1 MAAATCLMGGSHVL
15 TDPPHRPHSNKPMRP
30 SLRLRRGQKST
41 TPSRWKS
48 RLIDLAILTAAAVV
62 CLFVFSFSTRLSYS
76 RPEVRE
82 APEII
87 RVQILNGSGK
97 AGMARTAADHL
108 TMLAVGRMRFD
119 AIDVGNFDRA
129 DIKRTFVINR
139 RLTPEQVS
147 SITSAWGLGESEL
160 SDGSGRSN
168 DLGVDLTIVL
178 GANVLN
184 PSASAQ
190 AEPQK
195 P

>member
-1 MAAATCLMGGSHVL
+1 MDV
-15 TDPPHRPHSNKPMRP
+15 
-30 SLRLRRGQKST
+30 
-41 TPSRWKS
+41 
-48 RLIDLAILTAAAVV
+48 AILAVAAGV

-87 RVQILNGSGK
+87 RIQVLNVSK
-97 AGMARTAADHL
+97 QAGIARKVADHL
-108 TMLAVGRMRFD
+108 SALAVGRMRFD

-139 RLTPEQVS
+139 RLSPEQLAR
-147 SITSAWGLGESEL
+147 ITEAWGLGEAEV
-160 SDGSGRSN
+160 SDGSGRTN

-178 GANVLN
+178 GANVVD
-184 PSASAQ
+184 PATASA
-190 AEPQK
+190 ESQK

>member
-1 MAAATCLMGGSHVL
+1 
-15 TDPPHRPHSNKPMRP
+15 MRP
-30 SLRLRRGQKST
+30 SLRLRKRQQSA
-41 TPSRWKS
+41 TPSRWKA
-48 RLIDLAILTAAAVV
+48 RLVDIAILAAAAIV

-97 AGMARTAADHL
+97 AGLARKVADHL

-129 DIKRTFVINR
+129 DIRRTFVINR
-139 RLTPEQVS
+139 RLTSEQIA
-147 SITSAWGLGESEL
+147 SITAAWGLGESEL
-160 SDGSGRSN
+160 SDGSGRTN

-178 GANVLN
+178 GANVLD
-184 PSASAQ
+184 PSMSAST
-190 AEPQK
+190 EPQK

>member
-1 MAAATCLMGGSHVL
+1 
-15 TDPPHRPHSNKPMRP
+15 MRP
-30 SLRLRRGQKST
+30 SLRLRKGQRSA
-41 TPSRWKS
+41 TPSRWKA
-48 RLIDLAILTAAAVV
+48 RLVDIAILTAAAIV

-97 AGMARTAADHL
+97 AGLARKVADHL

-129 DIKRTFVINR
+129 DIRRTFVINR
-139 RLTPEQVS
+139 RLTPEQIA
-147 SITSAWGLGESEL
+147 SITAAWGLGESEL
-160 SDGSGRSN
+160 SDGSGRTN

-178 GANVLN
+178 GANVLD
-184 PSASAQ
+184 PSMSAST
-190 AEPQK
+190 EPQK

>member
-1 MAAATCLMGGSHVL
+1 M
-15 TDPPHRPHSNKPMRP
+15 KP
-30 SLRLRRGQKST
+30 SLRLRRGQKPA

-48 RLIDLAILTAAAVV
+48 RLVDIAILAAAAIV

-97 AGMARTAADHL
+97 AGMARKVADHL
-108 TMLAVGRMRFD
+108 TMLSVGRMRFD

-147 SITSAWGLGESEL
+147 RITAAWGLGESEL

-168 DLGVDLTIVL
+168 DLGVDLSIVL
-178 GANVLN
+178 GANVLD
-184 PSASAQ
+184 PSTSAQ
-190 AEPQK
+190 AESEK

>member
-1 MAAATCLMGGSHVL
+1 
-15 TDPPHRPHSNKPMRP
+15 MRP
-30 SLRLRRGQKST
+30 SLRLRKGQKST
-41 TPSRWKS
+41 APSRWKS
-48 RLIDLAILTAAAVV
+48 RLVDIAILAAAAIV

-87 RVQILNGSGK
+87 RVQVLNGSGK
-97 AGMARTAADHL
+97 AGMARRAADHL
-108 TMLAVGRMRFD
+108 TMLSVGRMRFD

-129 DIKRTFVINR
+129 DIKKTFVINR
-139 RLTPEQVS
+139 RLTAEQVS
-147 SITSAWGLGESEL
+147 SITSAWGLGDFEL
-160 SDGSGRSN
+160 SDGSGRTN

-178 GANVLN
+178 GANVLD
-184 PSASAQ
+184 PATTAS